1 VNNLIA
7 SIIFVVLAPVLGGLV
22 YGLERKVRAR
32 MQNRMGPSIFQPFFD
47 FFKLLD
53 KRPMMIHSTH
63 AFLGVMHFVAIWFAL
78 AVLVLGGDMLV
89 VIFLHLLATA
99 LLVIAGYSV
108 RSVFSHMGSTRQAL
122 SALAYEPVLVAI
134 AIGFYMVTGSFNTSA
149 VMSHPTPLIAKM
161 PLAFIALLMILPIK
175 LKKSPFDVAD
185 AHQEVVGGA
194 EIEFSGVFY
203 EALYTARW
211 VEYIFGYSLVALF
224 AGANIWLGFG
234 MASAAFLLVNAVD
247 NSTARLNYKDML
259 KYTLGVGLPLA
270 LINLVF
276 IAL

>member
-1 VNNLIA
+1 MNNLIA